1 MIFSKLVLFSI
12 IIYSVILILIIILKP
27 KIFKFKNS
35 KNPVNRALIVYL
47 VIISAMVAYYFS
59 LFNHVF
65 KLY

>member
-1 MIFSKLVLFSI
+1 MIFSKLVLLSI
-12 IIYSVILILIIILKP
+12 LIYSVILILIIILKP
-27 KIFKFKNS
+27 KIFRFKNS

-47 VIISAMVAYYFS
+47 IIISAIVAYYFS

>member
-1 MIFSKLVLFSI
+1 MIFSKLVLLSI
-12 IIYSVILILIIILKP
+12 LIYSIILILIIILKP

-47 VIISAMVAYYFS
+47 IIISAITAYYFS

-65 KLY
+65 KIY

>member
-1 MIFSKLVLFSI
+1 MIFSKLVLLSI
-12 IIYSVILILIIILKP
+12 LIYSIILILIIIIKP

-47 VIISAMVAYYFS
+47 IIISAITAYYFS

-65 KLY
+65 KIY